1 MRIKNKNIKIKLL
14 YTMIS
19 VIILFVS
26 VVNNALAM
34 NTSIEHSINSVI
46 AEKQST
52 NNDVQESA
60 QSNNSRFAF
69 ILFYL
74 HSCPHC
80 QRFDPIL
87 KTFSKSHNM
96 PVLAYTLD
104 GQSLPSF
111 PNSVTP
117 TQSEVSKFFP
127 TQNPV
132 VPTLFLMDE
141 KTHQIYPVLQGEATE
156 DQLSERLSQLINKI
170 GEEKNESK
178 L

>member
-1 MRIKNKNIKIKLL
+1 MRIKNIKSKLL
-14 YTMIS
+14 CITLL
-19 VIILFVS
+19 VIILFECAF
-26 VVNNALAM
+26 NNAFAI
-34 NTSIEHSINSVI
+34 NTTIENSINSVI
-46 AEKQST
+46 AEKQNT
-52 NNDVQESA
+52 NNNVQESA
-60 QSNNSRFAF
+60 QSNNNRFAF

-87 KTFSKSHNM
+87 RSFSESHNM

-104 GQSLPSF
+104 SQSLPSF

-132 VPTLFLMDE
+132 APTLFLMDE
-141 KTHQIYPVLQGEATE
+141 KTHRIYPVLQGEATQ
-156 DQLSERLSQLINKI
+156 DQLSERLSQLINTI
-170 GEEKNESK
+170 SEEKT
-178 L
+178 

>member
-1 MRIKNKNIKIKLL
+1 MRIKNKNIKSKLL
-14 YTMIS
+14 SAT
-19 VIILFVS
+19 VFAIILFEWTF
-26 VVNNALAM
+26 NNAFAM
-34 NTSIEHSINSVI
+34 NTTIENSINSVI
-46 AEKQST
+46 AEKQNT
-52 NNDVQESA
+52 NNNVLESA
-60 QSNNSRFAF
+60 QSSNNRFVF

-87 KTFSKSHNM
+87 KMFSESHNM

-127 TQNPV
+127 TQNPI
-132 VPTLFLMDE
+132 VPTLFLIDE

-156 DQLSERLSQLINKI
+156 DQLSERLSQLINMI
-170 GEEKNESK
+170 SEEKT
-178 L
+178 